1 MGLFVRR
8 QASGLK
14 SNKLPFEQVCILT
27 GQYITPSTC
36 WECFLEAIS
45 LVGYLIALAGETII
59 LILNGCTNAKRWRK
73 EICPICINFNWVE
86 GESFHFLQAILAGGC
101 IYVMVTDCIGVC
113 HFTLL
118 IDPG

>member
-8 QASGLK
+8 LASGLK
-14 SNKLPFEQVCILT
+14 SNMLSFEQVCIFT

-59 LILNGCTNAKRWRK
+59 LILNGCSNAKCWGK
-73 EICPICINFNWVE
+73 EICPISINFNWVE
-86 GESFHFLQAILAGGC
+86 GKSFNFSGIFLGK
-101 IYVMVTDCIGVC
+101 GVYSC
-113 HFTLL
+113 N
-118 IDPG
+118 GY